1 MTMMLLKAKSSFSDF
16 WTAIAFVVKDAWIN
30 NRRLFVLTM
39 FASVL
44 VAVLPYAVNG
54 AQALL
59 LNQLARI
66 AMQGFVTHNI
76 APKPIV
82 LLIAAIAVLFLLR
95 DSMSLMYSYFD
106 RMLYHRGAKVRQME
120 FSAKMLELDQATHED
135 PKFQDE
141 LQVLREHSSTYV
153 IPNLLDS
160 LVSNTQNVVGF
171 ATAAFIVLA
180 IDWRLF
186 FLIVVF
192 SIPRLYVEL
201 KYGRQLWGFFH
212 SQSEDRRRFR
222 EFERHVDS
230 DSVAELQ
237 TFQSEPFFLG
247 RMDSMLERW
256 FNGQIAEDR
265 KKFFLASLAQLL
277 ATAAIVAA
285 LAVLVYRAMN
295 GRMEVGTLVFAI
307 TSIVGLQGSVSGF
320 FLGLGGVSRF
330 ARPANAYRSIMK
342 RKRFVKLPAHGVRRD
357 FTKAPRIE
365 FRNVT
370 FAYPSA
376 LDRPVLKD
384 FNLTIEPGERLAII
398 GINGAGKSTLIKLL
412 CRFYDPTEGQ
422 VLIDGVDLR
431 EVDLADW
438 YRILSLLSQDFNR
451 YRLRVDENIGLGRS
465 DSSPE
470 QARVEDS
477 SVRAEADE
485 FISKWEGSYEQQI
498 GTQFG
503 GVDPSGGQWQK
514 LALARTLYRG
524 ALVTILDEPTAHVDA
539 SAEQHIFERL
549 YGQMSRNQTL
559 IIISHRFSTI
569 RNADRVCVIEDGKE
583 AEVGSHEE
591 LMELNGTYAQLFSAQ
606 AEQYQ

>member
-1 MTMMLLKAKSSFSDF
+1 MTVLLHKAKSSFSEF
-16 WTAIAFVVKDAWIN
+16 WAAIIFVVKDAWRN

-39 FASVL
+39 SVSIL

-54 AQALL
+54 TQALL
-59 LNQLARI
+59 LNELARS
-66 AMQGFVTHNI
+66 ATQGF
-76 APKPIV
+76 APQTIL
-82 LLIAAIAVLFLLR
+82 LLIIAIGALFLMR
-95 DSMSLMYSYFD
+95 DAVSLAYSYFD
-106 RMLYHRGAKVRQME
+106 RNLYHRGAKVRQME

-141 LQVLREHSSTYV
+141 LQVLNEHSSTYV
-153 IPNLLDS
+153 IPNFLDAFITNS
-160 LVSNTQNVVGF
+160 QNVVGF
-171 ATAAFIVLA
+171 ITAAFIVLA

-186 FLIVVF
+186 ILIVLF
-192 SIPRLYVEL
+192 SVPRLYVEIR
-201 KYGRQLWGFFH
+201 YGRQLWGFFNT
-212 SQSEDRRRFR
+212 QSGERRRFR
-222 EFERHVDS
+222 EFDRHIQS

-265 KKFFLASLAQLL
+265 KKFLLASLAQLL
-277 ATAAIVAA
+277 ATAAIIIALAA
-285 LAVLVYRAMN
+285 LVYQTIN
-295 GRMEVGTLVFAI
+295 GKMEVGTLVFAI

-320 FLGLGGVSRF
+320 FLGLGSISRF
-330 ARPANAYRSIMK
+330 ARPANAYQAIMK
-342 RKRFVKLPAHGVRRD
+342 RARFVQLPADGVRRT

-370 FAYPSA
+370 FAYPSTP
-376 LDRPVLKD
+376 DRQVLKN

-422 VLIDGVDLR
+422 VLIDGIDLR
-431 EVDLADW
+431 TIDLADW

-465 DSSPE
+465 DSSPD
-470 QARVEDS
+470 QARVEDAS
-477 SVRAEADE
+477 TRAEADE
-485 FISKWEGSYEQQI
+485 FISKWEHSYEQQI

-524 ALVTILDEPTAHVDA
+524 AFVTILDEPTAHVDA

-549 YGQMSRNQTL
+549 YGQMSRDQTL

-569 RNADRVCVIEDGKE
+569 RNADRVCVIEDGRE

-591 LMELNGTYAQLFSAQ
+591 LMALDGTYANLFTAQ